1 MVYEFNLVLTL
12 IFHCYSVCCSMELFH
27 RDIIQ
32 LNEIFERNG
41 YDNKFF
47 GRCLSTFLKKI
58 YSEKVPQRTV
68 PKKDLYIFLSYL
80 GKLAL
85 SSRST
90 LEKTIRD
97 ILPCVN
103 LKAVF
108 RIKNR

>member
-1 MVYEFNLVLTL
+1 
-12 IFHCYSVCCSMELFH
+12 MEIFH

-47 GRCLSTFLKKI
+47 GRCLSTFLNKI
-58 YSEKVPQRTV
+58 YSEKVPQQTV

-80 GKLAL
+80 GKVAL

-90 LEKTIRD
+90 IRD
-97 ILPCVN
+97 IPPCVN